1 MSSVLRRHLWLI
13 GSFVV
18 LSVAVAGWL
27 SSRADPVHRAEAVIR
42 IATPEAS
49 VATGVDPLL
58 SELVVLTGRTVLGHA
73 VDREGLRLFS
83 RATGAP
89 AGFVE
94 EAVVSLDPQRA
105 ATIRLEFGAQGVV
118 YGPASDRRT
127 AAYGEAVLLEGA
139 TFVVPA
145 PVAQSA
151 ALAVVPRDR
160 AVDYL
165 LDGLTTTPDP
175 STGLVRVQ
183 LTAHE
188 PPVAVRALNAI
199 VEMYR
204 AVSAES
210 VREDIRRRRAFLE
223 QELRAVDSLLIVAR
237 GEAEVVE
244 ARQEEALQRAGQ
256 QADLVV
262 YQGVL
267 DRVVQLRRSGLAV
280 DPSSLMSLPAIAADP
295 AVRRLYTRLVGYR
308 QERERLLTGPEP
320 RALQHPDVQRLNSL
334 MASTEESLVEAARRR
349 LGTLLA
355 QAAAPVP
362 SPVPDSLPGAEL
374 AAGPPGAA
382 LHLPRGLAALE
393 ETADRLREEY
403 REARLEEASET
414 GPVEIVQPATGAA
427 PVAARTWWTLL
438 LGLTVGLALGGVA
451 AAVRELLAPRPRRR
465 PIARAGVRAPVAE
478 KPAVGADAGAE
489 STADG
494 VAEPAAGGAAGEPA
508 AVLNLGVI
516 PEVTPSLAEPWPN
529 GDFRPGPQQ
538 VAGLEAYRALQK
550 TLVAS
555 RWGLKTLVVTS
566 AHPGEGKTTTATNL
580 AATYAR
586 QGRKVVLVECDLR
599 RPSLGRYFGISKDV
613 DLMDVLFHDQDWRR
627 AIQLTRMPGL
637 YVLLGEKTFPRAGES
652 LGGDEMKRL
661 LTELSA
667 EYDLVI
673 LDTSP
678 LLVAA
683 DAVALGPIVDG
694 VVLVVRTARTD
705 PVTVEA
711 IVRQLREGG
720 AHVLGTIL
728 NDPEAAGAPG

>member
-705 PVTVEA
+705 PGTVEA

>member
-1 MSSVLRRHLWLI
+1 MSSVLRRNLWLI

-18 LSVAVAGWL
+18 ASMAVAGWL
-27 SSRADPVHRAEAVIR
+27 ASRAKPVHRAEAVIR
-42 IATPEAS
+42 IAPPEAP
-49 VATGVDPLL
+49 VATGVDPLR

-94 EAVVSLDPQRA
+94 DAVVSLDPERA
-105 ATIRLEFGAQGVV
+105 ATIRLEFDSQGVV

-127 AAYGEAVLLEGA
+127 AAYGDPVLLEGA

-145 PVAQSA
+145 AVAQSA
-151 ALAVVPRDR
+151 VLAVVPRDR

-165 LDGLTTTPDP
+165 LDGLATTPDS
-175 STGLVRVQ
+175 STGLVGVQ
-183 LTAHE
+183 LTATE
-188 PPVAVRALNAI
+188 PRVAVRALNAI
-199 VEMYR
+199 IEMYR

-210 VREDIRRRRAFLE
+210 AREDIRRRRAFLE
-223 QELRAVDSLLIVAR
+223 QELRVVDSLLPVAR
-237 GEAEVVE
+237 GEADVAQ
-244 ARQEEALQRAGQ
+244 AREEEALQRALQ

-267 DRVVQLRRSGLAV
+267 DRVVQLRRSGMAV

-295 AVRRLYTRLVGYR
+295 AVRRLHTRLVGYR

-355 QAAAPVP
+355 QAAPPVP
-362 SPVPDSLPGAEL
+362 GPVPDSLPGAEL

-382 LHLPRGLAALE
+382 LHLPRSLAALE

-427 PVAARTWWTLL
+427 PVAARTWRTLL
-438 LGLTVGLALGGVA
+438 LGLAVGLALGGVA
-451 AAVRELLAPRPRRR
+451 AAVRELLAPRPRR
-465 PIARAGVRAPVAE
+465 PVARAGVRLPIAE
-478 KPAVGADAGAE
+478 KPAAGAEPGAE
-489 STADG
+489 STADD
-494 VAEPAAGGAAGEPA
+494 VAKQPAGGAAGESA
-508 AVLNLGVI
+508 AVPNLGVI
-516 PEVTPSLAEPWPN
+516 PEVSPSLAEPSPN

-538 VAGLEAYRALQK
+538 EAGLEAYRALRK

-555 RWGLKTLVVTS
+555 RWGLKTLVITS

-613 DLMDVLFHDQDWRR
+613 DLMDVLFHDQDWRQ

-661 LTELSA
+661 LAELSD

-705 PVTVEA
+705 PATVES
-711 IVRQLREGG
+711 IVRQLRDGG